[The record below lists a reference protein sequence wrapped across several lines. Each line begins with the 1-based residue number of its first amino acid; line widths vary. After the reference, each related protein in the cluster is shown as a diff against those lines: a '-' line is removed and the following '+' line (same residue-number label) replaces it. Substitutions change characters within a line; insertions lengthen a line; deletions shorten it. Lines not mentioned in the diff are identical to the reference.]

1 MDEGK
6 EIGTMK
12 FEEAMKEL
20 ETIVQTLEK
29 GDLKLE
35 TSLTMYE
42 RAVALRDHC
51 QKILDTSERKVQRIV
66 DGEQGQSIEDFE

>member
-1 MDEGK
+1 MEEGR

-20 ETIVQTLEK
+20 EAIVQALEK
-29 GDLKLE
+29 GDLELE
-35 TSLTMYE
+35 KSLVMYE

-51 QKILDTSERKVQRIV
+51 QKILDESERRVQKIV
-66 DGEQGQSIEDFE
+66 GGEQDQNIEDFE